1 MLYSGCTS
9 ERMIMV
15 SNEEWEKMMEKGSE
29 AMIQALVNFGPS
41 ETLNMLV
48 CFSNNDPIVN
58 QLLMKYPSVVAI
70 GEFFGR
76 LVVYENKNDK
86 VKGKIKVK
94 RKCDGK
100 GKVKEEGSAIPE
112 DASKIFGEPQGPLFK
127 NNVYSEART
136 S

>member
-1 MLYSGCTS
+1 
-9 ERMIMV
+9 MV

-58 QLLMKYPSVVAI
+58 QLLMKYPSVVAM
-70 GEFFGR
+70 GDFFGR
-76 LVVYENKNDK
+76 LLVYENKNDK
-86 VKGKIKVK
+86 VKRKIKVK
-94 RKCDGK
+94 SKCNGK
-100 GKVKEEGSAIPE
+100 GKVKKEGPPIPE
-112 DASKIFGEPQGPLFK
+112 DASKKLDEPPGPLFEK
-127 NNVYSEART
+127 IFDSEARM